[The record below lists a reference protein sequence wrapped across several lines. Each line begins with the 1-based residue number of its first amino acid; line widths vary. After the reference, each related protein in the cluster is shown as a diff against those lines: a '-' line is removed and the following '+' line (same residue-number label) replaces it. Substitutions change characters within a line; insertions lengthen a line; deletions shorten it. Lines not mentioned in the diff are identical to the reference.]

1 MKLEMIKEIKFQNGK
16 GYGKKGCLLLM
27 RTDLISIVGGSN
39 RKESNLEQLEL
50 LKVIENQRPNI
61 YFNL

>member
-1 MKLEMIKEIKFQNGK
+1 
-16 GYGKKGCLLLM
+16 M

-50 LKVIENQRPNI
+50 LKVIENETPNI
-61 YFNL
+61 YLNL